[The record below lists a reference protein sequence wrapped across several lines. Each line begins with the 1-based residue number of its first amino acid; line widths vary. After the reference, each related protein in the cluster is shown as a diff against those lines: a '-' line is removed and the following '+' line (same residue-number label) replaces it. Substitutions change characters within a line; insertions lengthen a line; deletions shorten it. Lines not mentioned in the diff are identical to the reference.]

1 LFGKEVRM
9 FFWKNEKI
17 YNQFKEISERYN
29 SHFGEDFPV
38 YLIIPFEVD
47 EEAISKY
54 NSVVNSCIKKNE
66 AFEKPIDY
74 DDRIY

>member
-1 LFGKEVRM
+1 M

-17 YNQFKEISERYN
+17 YNQFKEISERYKAN
-29 SHFGEDFPV
+29 FGEDFPV
-38 YLIIPFEVD
+38 YLIIPFDVT
-47 EEAISKY
+47 EEAILKY
-54 NSVVNSCIKKNE
+54 NSVVDSCINKNE

>member
-1 LFGKEVRM
+1 M

-17 YNQFKEISERYN
+17 YNQFKEISERYK

-54 NSVVNSCIKKNE
+54 NSVVDSCIKNNKMYK
-66 AFEKPIDY
+66 KPIDY
-74 DDRIY
+74 DDRKY

>member
-1 LFGKEVRM
+1 M

-17 YNQFKEISERYN
+17 YNQFKEISERYK
-29 SHFGEDFPV
+29 SRFGEDFPV

>member
-1 LFGKEVRM
+1 M

-17 YNQFKEISERYN
+17 YNQFKEISERYK
-29 SHFGEDFPV
+29 SHFSEDFPV

-47 EEAISKY
+47 EEAIQKY
-54 NSVVNSCIKKNE
+54 NSVVDSCIKKNE

-74 DDRIY
+74 DGRIY